1 MKDLGSIPPLRVYIH
16 SPKLNSFSDF
26 PFQLDAFSSVYVN
39 SSYNQL
45 QSSDSATND
54 IFFRAAIGPIKAPN
68 LCIRPYD
75 DLLIFRQ
82 FLSVP
87 LFRNVTMKCLTE
99 IAAVTVTHY
108 EDKFVGKE
116 QRDI

>member
-1 MKDLGSIPPLRVYIH
+1 MIYYFFSGCYWPNKSAPP
-16 SPKLNSFSDF
+16 
-26 PFQLDAFSSVYVN
+26 
-39 SSYNQL
+39 
-45 QSSDSATND
+45 T
-54 IFFRAAIGPIKAPN
+54 IK